1 MPQMILF
8 FFCCVFSRVASQRIT
23 VDCQQN
29 YGFPPTSVNGSPSRV
44 EDLKLNLVTV
54 GEKRHLNI
62 SWAINIDG
70 SITYLNGT
78 WIIISGGSPYAC
90 EYRPSFTKA
99 NLTGL
104 EKEWFY
110 ILEEVTYGS
119 YVVKVFNI
127 PLPPEGNV
135 TYSKIEAISVPKLS
149 TRPSKVTT
157 ERHQTT
163 TPLVAE
169 PPQIEHDVH
178 IIVFGVLGSLIVL
191 SSCFII
197 YKIRLSFSRYETIP
211 VAPMASVSV
220 VVVYP
225 AETPAFQRAVVA
237 LAEFLQWHGGC
248 RVAIDMW
255 QQEKIAELG
264 PLRWLTERVKSAD
277 RVLIIAPQAQILSSL
292 PKHSTPTKSHPEH
305 SIPAA
310 AHDLYPLI
318 LNMVASHAMNPTE
331 LARFWVLQLHA
342 HKDKK
347 SGVSLP
353 ELQACR
359 AFCLMK
365 DLTRLC
371 KNLHAHKSGGK
382 KIFLQLFKPE
392 IYYNQNSAAKL
403 REAIDMLNEKKP
415 GLSDGILKNNLC

>member
-1 MPQMILF
+1 VSCHQISVLNFNITLCLRALSGFMKTNHDSLGINANQFYKLSS
-8 FFCCVFSRVASQRIT
+8 FST
-23 VDCQQN
+23 
-29 YGFPPTSVNGSPSRV
+29 
-44 EDLKLNLVTV
+44 
-54 GEKRHLNI
+54 
-62 SWAINIDG
+62 G

-78 WIIISGGSPYAC
+78 WIIISGRSPYAC
-90 EYRPSFTKA
+90 EYRPSFT
-99 NLTGL
+99 
-104 EKEWFY
+104 KEWFY

-127 PLPPEGNV
+127 PLPPKGNV
-135 TYSKIEAISVPKLS
+135 TYSKIEDMWVPKRKQIFSKMYHASPVPIKLPKLYLKFIGNLS
-149 TRPSKVTT
+149 KCPFY
-157 ERHQTT
+157 
-163 TPLVAE
+163 L
-169 PPQIEHDVH
+169 
-178 IIVFGVLGSLIVL
+178 L
-191 SSCFII
+191 SPD
-197 YKIRLSFSRYETIP
+197 KIRLSFSRYETIP

-277 RVLIIAPQAQILSSL
+277 RVLIIAPQLSSL

-365 DLTRLC
+365 DLNRLC